1 MNAAHSISV
10 PRSVCPGTRFIA
22 LLFFFSG
29 ASSLIIET
37 VFNRLLTYTFG
48 STAAAVSTVLAAFL
62 GGLALGA
69 WLLGKWVDGR
79 RASLRAYGWL
89 EGIVAAYALCITH
102 IFSLLTVLYVH
113 FCRHFALTP
122 TELTLARFAMAS
134 IAVLPASFLM
144 GGTLPVLSRYVAGI
158 DSDFRQYIDR
168 LYAWNTVGA
177 AVGALVSTYALIPA
191 LGILGAI
198 YVSCSINALILIS
211 CVALSPASSSAI
223 AAPESLAESP
233 DSTPPVSRPRR
244 TFLLAGSFLTGA
256 AALGYEVIWT
266 HIQAFTIGNS
276 VYAFGVTLFVVLC
289 GLGIGAHLATSRFRK
304 PSSWA
309 IGLIASQFLLGAVIF
324 FTLPLWGRL
333 SDFIGGGYV
342 RMMRADAFAILTP
355 VFLLSAYLYL
365 KSSRRS
371 ATDRGASDVQRQVFL
386 LAAGIAGVLLAL
398 ALKYGARIALTL
410 INGGH
415 ATALFAASEI
425 MRFVCAFSM
434 LIIPAILLGLSFP
447 LLLNLCT
454 HSAEKAGSSVGS
466 VYAANTFGAIL
477 GAVLTGF
484 FLIPTIG
491 SQGTLRSLASVNV
504 LLAFAFALVLVP
516 ARSWARPALATAGA
530 ALAALGW
537 FAVANWNPKLV
548 CNGAYVYFRPAWV
561 ANRVLYQR
569 EDAAG
574 GMTSVV
580 QSGSIR
586 TMLSNG
592 KFQGDDST
600 EEAAQVRFAMIPML
614 FAHHWQNGLVIG
626 LGTGQT
632 LRTLTQ
638 FPLRTIDVAE
648 MAPQIVDAAR
658 KWFTDVNGDV
668 MDTDPRIH
676 LSIADGRNFLLLS
689 RRRYD
694 VISIEVSS
702 IWIDGEADLYN
713 REFYELCSE
722 HLSQDGVLMQ
732 WVQLHNMP
740 RKNLL
745 VILNTAARVFPHAAF
760 FVDYGSSGQG
770 VLIAS
775 RSPLT
780 IDYNWL
786 RALDADSSLRPA
798 LASLHVPAAESLL
811 GDLVLY
817 DGSFRDAVATLP
829 KISRLPADFVSSDFR
844 PYLEYAT
851 PMGNVDP
858 RNTLKDNLEWLQTL
872 RPATLPPQ
880 LVVRGIPSKSE
891 RNLLLGYV
899 LAERQQ
905 TQLALEYL
913 NSVTGPSQRLAQQEI
928 AQLQHPSPASSR

>member
-1 MNAAHSISV
+1 M
-10 PRSVCPGTRFIA
+10 
-22 LLFFFSG
+22 LFFFSG

-69 WLLGKWVDGR
+69 WVLGKWIDGR
-79 RASLRAYGWL
+79 HATLRAYGWL
-89 EGIVAAYALCITH
+89 EGAIAVYAALITH
-102 IFSLLTVLYVH
+102 VFSLLTFLYVY

-122 TELTLARFAMAS
+122 AELTLARFAMAAV
-134 IAVLPASFLM
+134 AVLPASFLM
-144 GGTLPVLSRYVAGI
+144 GGTLPVLSRYVASV
-158 DSDFRQYIDR
+158 DSEFRHYIDR

-198 YVSCSINALILIS
+198 YVSCSINVLILIS
-211 CVALSPASSSAI
+211 CVALSRESRSATAGSETPAENSESA
-223 AAPESLAESP
+223 SP
-233 DSTPPVSRPRR
+233 ISQSRR
-244 TFLLAGSFLTGA
+244 TLLLAGSFLTGA

-289 GLGIGAHLATSRFRK
+289 GLGIGAHLATSRFRS
-304 PSSWA
+304 PASWVT
-309 IGLIASQFLLGAVIF
+309 GLTASQFLLAVVVF
-324 FTLPLWGRL
+324 FTLPLWGRM

-342 RMMRADAFAILTP
+342 RMMRADAFALLAP
-355 VFLLSAYLYL
+355 VFVVCAYLYW
-365 KSSRRS
+365 KFSRRVATN
-371 ATDRGASDVQRQVFL
+371 ATDLQRQALL

-398 ALKYGARIALTL
+398 SQKYGARIALTL

-415 ATALFAASEI
+415 DTTLFTASEV

-434 LIIPAILLGLSFP
+434 LIVPAILLGLSFP
-447 LLLNLCT
+447 LLLNLCAD
-454 HSAEKAGSSVGS
+454 SADRAGSNVGS

-477 GAVLTGF
+477 GAILTGF
-484 FLIPTIG
+484 LLIPTIG
-491 SQGTLRSLASVNV
+491 SQGTLRSLATLNV
-504 LLAFAFALVLVP
+504 FLALTFSLLLVP
-516 ARSWARPALATAGA
+516 ARSWVKPAMATAGA
-530 ALAALGW
+530 ALVALGW
-537 FAVANWNPKLV
+537 FAVGNWNPKSV

-580 QSGSIR
+580 QTGSIR

-592 KFQGDDST
+592 KFQGDDSI

-614 FAHHWQNGLVIG
+614 FAHHWQDGLVIG

-632 LRTLTQ
+632 LHTLSL
-638 FPLRTIDVAE
+638 FPLRSIDVAE
-648 MAPQIVDAAR
+648 MAPQVVDAAR
-658 KWFTDVNGDV
+658 KWFVDVNGDV
-668 MDTDPRIH
+668 MDTDPRVH

-722 HLSQDGVLMQ
+722 HLSHDGVLMQ

-775 RSPLT
+775 RHPLT
-780 IDYNWL
+780 IGYDWL
-786 RALDADSSLRPA
+786 RALDANPKLRPA
-798 LASLHVPAAESLL
+798 LTSIHVPAVESLL

-817 DGSFRDAVATLP
+817 DASFRSAVATLP
-829 KISRLPADFVSSDFR
+829 AIAGLPADFVSSDLR

-858 RNTLKDNLEWLQTL
+858 RNTLKENIEWLQTL

-880 LVVRGIPSKSE
+880 LMIRDIPSGSE
-891 RNLLLGYV
+891 RHLLLGYV

-913 NSVTGPSQRLAQQEI
+913 NSVTGPSQPLAQQEI
-928 AQLQHPSPASSR
+928 AQLQHSSPASSR